1 MIRKISNAF
10 AVIGV
15 LIVLTVSAARA
26 ADVAVSSASTPQTD
40 AVTTQQVYDA
50 LNKDPLYYFRHV
62 HVQARHGVVTL
73 RGYVWSTEA
82 IYRAEKIAS
91 GVPGVTRVIN
101 QMELE
106 RNGPG
111 SRS

>member
-1 MIRKISNAF
+1 MIRKIFNAF

-15 LIVLTVSAARA
+15 LFVLTVGAVRA
-26 ADVAVSSASTPQTD
+26 ADVAVSSAAPPSD
-40 AVTTQQVYDA
+40 AVTAQQVYDA
-50 LNKDPLYYFRHV
+50 LNKDPVHYFRHV
-62 HVQARHGVVTL
+62 HVHARNGVVTL

-82 IYRAEKIAS
+82 LYRAEKIAS
-91 GVPGVTRVIN
+91 GVPGVTRVVN